1 MKTKKRTTSF
11 MGSSAVLAALVVM
24 FTVAS
29 CAWRP
34 YAGEVRPSAE
44 DLQEQNM
51 TVSDDGTI
59 TWTQD
64 RLEVRMRPVTDEE
77 LNRQFGGGD
86 LGPYSENPF
95 TYGGVED
102 FYTGDEKKRFAVFM
116 LGVKNYQYPKVRV
129 LGDVVLESSNDRK
142 YYDLNMKQLDRYFR
156 AYAIGYRGNEY
167 GVYKERRAIL
177 QSTMFRR
184 QDIFSGQELEG
195 YILFQ
200 PLHTDV
206 SSMTVTVKDL
216 VIRFDYR
223 GEPVEAVD
231 IPFHF
236 EREVG
241 REFPDGSVEL
251 SER

>member
-1 MKTKKRTTSF
+1 MTRIQRLTT
-11 MGSSAVLAALVVM
+11 GAILAGLLLTAG
-24 FTVAS
+24 

-34 YAGEVRPSAE
+34 YTGEVQPASE
-44 DLQEQNM
+44 EQQAANM
-51 TVSDDGTI
+51 TVADDGTI
-59 TWTQD
+59 TWIQE
-64 RLEVRMRPVTDEE
+64 RLEVRMRPINDEE

-86 LGPYSENPF
+86 EGAYSENPF

-102 FYTGDEKKRFAVFM
+102 FYTGEDKRRFTVFM
-116 LGVKNYQYPKVRV
+116 LGIKNYQYPKVR
-129 LGDVVLESSNDRK
+129 LMGDVVLESANERK
-142 YYDLNMKQLDRYFR
+142 YYDLSMKQLDRYFR

-177 QSTMFRR
+177 QSTMFKRN
-184 QDIFSGQELEG
+184 DIFSGQEVEG
-195 YILFQ
+195 YVLFE
-200 PLHTDV
+200 PLHSDV
-206 SSMTVTVKDL
+206 ADMTVTLKDL

-231 IPFHF
+231 VPFHF

-241 REFPDGSVEL
+241 RQFPDGTVEI

>member
-1 MKTKKRTTSF
+1 MKTIQR
-11 MGSSAVLAALVVM
+11 AALL
-24 FTVAS
+24 TTLVALCVGAG

-34 YAGEVRPSAE
+34 YTGEVRPSVEAA
-44 DLQEQNM
+44 QGPNM
-51 TVSDDGTI
+51 TVADDGTI
-59 TWTQD
+59 TWIQD

-102 FYTGDEKKRFAVFM
+102 FYSGDDKQRFSVFM

-129 LGDVVLESSNDRK
+129 LGDIVLESTNERQ
-142 YYDLNMKQLDRYFR
+142 YYDLTMKQLDRYFR

-195 YILFQ
+195 YVLFQ

-206 SSMTVTVKDL
+206 SDMTVVVKDL

-241 REFPDGSVEL
+241 RKFPDGSVEL
-251 SER
+251 SNR

>member
-1 MKTKKRTTSF
+1 MKAIQRATT
-11 MGSSAVLAALVVM
+11 LAALVALC
-24 FTVAS
+24 FAAS

-34 YAGEVRPSAE
+34 YTGDVRPSAE
-44 DLQEQNM
+44 AAQGPNV
-51 TVSDDGTI
+51 TVSDDGTV
-59 TWTQD
+59 TWIQD

-86 LGPYSENPF
+86 QGPYSENPF

-102 FYTGDEKKRFAVFM
+102 FYTSDDKQRFAVFTV
-116 LGVKNYQYPKVRV
+116 GIKNYQYPKVRV
-129 LGDVVLESSNDRK
+129 LGDVVMESSNQRK
-142 YYDLNMKQLDRYFR
+142 YYDLNMSQLDRYFR

-195 YILFQ
+195 YVLFQ

-206 SSMTVTVKDL
+206 SEITITVKDL

-241 REFPDGSVEL
+241 REFPDGTVEL
-251 SER
+251 SQR

>member
-1 MKTKKRTTSF
+1 MKTRSNTTHRF
-11 MGSSAVLAALVVM
+11 ARWAVLASLCLA
-24 FTVAS
+24 AS

-34 YAGEVRPSAE
+34 YVGEVKPSAE
-44 DLQEQNM
+44 DQQAQNM
-51 TVSDDGTI
+51 VVADDGTI

-64 RLEVRMRPVTDEE
+64 RLEVRMRPVTDDE

-86 LGPYSENPF
+86 LGPYSQNPF
-95 TYGGVED
+95 TYGGVDD
-102 FYTGDEKKRFAVFM
+102 FYTGDQKKRFTVFM

-129 LGDVVLESSNDRK
+129 TGDIVLSSSNQRK

-195 YILFQ
+195 YVLFE

-206 SSMTVTVKDL
+206 SDMTVVVKDL

-231 IPFHF
+231 VPFTF

-241 REFPDGSVEL
+241 REFPDGTVEL